1 MNSAR
6 PSSAAP
12 RPDDASAVT
21 ELIRRAQK
29 LETLLQNALADT
41 AAAGISCLNSSQLL
55 ERMSELEATWNRVLT
70 DVSRETEFISQGLE
84 QVAVRTLTLPAGVRD
99 TLNTT
104 LRRVADLAQAFDEE
118 RNRLLARLAK
128 PIQAES
134 SRLRRH
140 IELLRQYQH
149 QPPAPPDG
157 WKT

>member
-1 MNSAR
+1 MNGAHS
-6 PSSAAP
+6 SSAAP
-12 RPDDASAVT
+12 RPDDATAVT

-29 LETLLQNALADT
+29 LETLLQNALAET
-41 AAAGISCLNSSQLL
+41 AAAEISSLNSFQLL
-55 ERMSELEATWNRVLT
+55 ERMSELETSWNRILT
-70 DVSRETEFISQGLE
+70 DISRETEGLSQQIALM
-84 QVAVRTLTLPAGVRD
+84 ADRTLTLPVGVRD

-104 LRRVADLAQAFDEE
+104 LRRVADLALAFDEE

-134 SRLRRH
+134 GRLKRH